1 MQIQEGQENE
11 VKRLMGFK
19 DNEIVELKNKINQS
33 KGNLVSSSRPMV
45 NNQTEQLKEMIT
57 LKENEIV
64 KQKQL
69 LEKIIQENNLIKNRE
84 QGLEARLGD

>member
-1 MQIQEGQENE
+1 
-11 VKRLMGFK
+11 MGFK